1 MKIRFT
7 LITLIFFVFGCTS
20 LPQHK
25 SLYNYIP
32 GTEPFIY
39 EIRDVNVSIDY
50 VNENEIANQVRILME
65 SSVISN
71 SDLQNMSNVVYIDFN
86 VLQRSFLQN
95 IDQKTTIFINVIGY
109 DSDRN
114 ILIRENYYITGKDT
128 FLSSVTQYKYVSKI
142 TNNLLKYQ
150 ESVERSFEK

>member
-1 MKIRFT
+1 
-7 LITLIFFVFGCTS
+7 
-20 LPQHK
+20 
-25 SLYNYIP
+25 
-32 GTEPFIY
+32 
-39 EIRDVNVSIDY
+39 
-50 VNENEIANQVRILME
+50 ME

-86 VLQRSFLQN
+86 VVQRSFLQN